1 MAGETEDEVFFTVK
15 ARTNSGK
22 GLLTL
27 LISKAFF
34 SKYGNINATNF
45 CQKRTDGDMTKMGS
59 WKCQTRHKRIGVASE
74 APKKRGCGG
83 DHHTARTNGVDEMIF
98 FMETKFL
105 LFVNDMSSIEDCDE
119 ATAERLRVIPTAY
132 KYLLDDNYEAE
143 KDKAYVRRADP
154 TIKSEWIKRPEVI
167 RTFAQLVCEAYE
179 NTRPDAPA
187 AILETSAKYL
197 EDDNVDAKI
206 QALFDPA
213 DPNEYVL
220 VKDFNAAV
228 KRADINMNSESLNEK
243 LGDWGTRSSRRR
255 SRDGTST

>member
-1 MAGETEDEVFFTVK
+1 
-15 ARTNSGK
+15 
-22 GLLTL
+22 
-27 LISKAFF
+27 
-34 SKYGNINATNF
+34 
-45 CQKRTDGDMTKMGS
+45 MT
-59 WKCQTRHKRIGVASE
+59 
-74 APKKRGCGG
+74 
-83 DHHTARTNGVDEMIF
+83 F
-98 FMETKFL
+98 FMETTFW
-105 LFVNDMSSIEDCDE
+105 LFVNDMPSIEDCDE

-132 KYLLDDNYEAE
+132 KYLLDDKYEAE

-167 RTFAQLVCEAYE
+167 RAFAQLVCEAYE
-179 NTRPDAPA
+179 TTRPEAPA

-213 DPNEYVL
+213 DPDEYVL

-243 LGDWGTRSSRRR
+243 LGDWGYKKQQKKISGRNQYVIHGMRLVVERPEY
-255 SRDGTST
+255 

>member
-1 MAGETEDEVFFTVK
+1 
-15 ARTNSGK
+15 
-22 GLLTL
+22 
-27 LISKAFF
+27 
-34 SKYGNINATNF
+34 
-45 CQKRTDGDMTKMGS
+45 MT
-59 WKCQTRHKRIGVASE
+59 
-74 APKKRGCGG
+74 
-83 DHHTARTNGVDEMIF
+83 F
-98 FMETKFL
+98 FMETTFW

-167 RTFAQLVCEAYE
+167 RAFAQLVCEAYE
-179 NTRPDAPA
+179 NTRPEAPA
-187 AILETSAKYL
+187 TILETSAKYL

-213 DPNEYVL
+213 DPDEYVL
-220 VKDFNAAV
+220 VKDFNTAA

-243 LGDWGTRSSRRR
+243 LGYWGYTKQQKKISGRNQYVIHGMRLVVERPEY
-255 SRDGTST
+255 